1 MCRLT
6 WLGLTLWNDKRER
19 AEGVLFNCFT
29 SHSFPLVDLSFLVGS
44 VLKKTMLRTTSVT
57 SVVGRCKAKGSVAG
71 RRSTTTGDFNPSQC
85 RLRSSQVH
93 RYSRCENGRERSDL
107 RVHVATPN
115 ASVDVD
121 KALEKELQENGFR
134 STRRTKLICT
144 IGPATS
150 GYEELE
156 QLASNGMNVARLN
169 MCHGSREWHKEVRLI
184 QAHTHGLIEL
194 SFSPPRF

>member
-1 MCRLT
+1 
-6 WLGLTLWNDKRER
+6 
-19 AEGVLFNCFT
+19 
-29 SHSFPLVDLSFLVGS
+29 
-44 VLKKTMLRTTSVT
+44 MLRTTSVT

-71 RRSTTTGDFNPSQC
+71 RRPTTGEAGAAGLVHSNLSQC
-85 RLRSSQVH
+85 RLRPPQLY
-93 RYSRCENGRERSDL
+93 RRGGGERERSDL

-156 QLASNGMNVARLN
+156 ALASNGMNVARLN
-169 MCHGSREWHKEVRLI
+169 MCHGSREWHKEVCSMPH
-184 QAHTHGLIEL
+184 AHTLVTVYERSITKQEQQTN
-194 SFSPPRF
+194 